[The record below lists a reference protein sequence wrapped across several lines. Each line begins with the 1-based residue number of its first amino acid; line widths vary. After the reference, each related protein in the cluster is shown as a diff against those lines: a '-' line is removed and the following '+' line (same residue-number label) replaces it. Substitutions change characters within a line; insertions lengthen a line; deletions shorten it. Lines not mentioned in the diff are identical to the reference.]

1 MGIGSSTI
9 DMKMNLKRDVKKEST
24 IEDKYRITLQS
35 LDNNQ
40 DDCVEHFYD
49 MINIFANNYE
59 NQVIDISFFRKDLKM
74 ILHIINIMILDENVL
89 KEMND
94 EYKSQPDDF
103 LLQEIN
109 DLTEFKNNIEYLQ
122 NNIESCEITDDQKI
136 MDEAFGEAC
145 TKCVSYLGKKAEA
158 MSSFTQD
165 LQELNEKMEKTV
177 EMLQKLNPNIK
188 VPSEFYD
195 RMPECLIDEM
205 NESLKEGKLPDKMKV
220 DFDEESIKKFEEN
233 VENMENLELESTPK
247 DSEIVEVVQVKPEG
261 SEEMKE
267 LLSKLTSEDKEKLQ
281 ELLTKEYSEN
291 KSKK

>member
-59 NQVIDISFFRKDLKM
+59 NQVIDISLFRKDLKM
-74 ILHIINIMILDENVL
+74 ILHIINIMILDGNVL
-89 KEMND
+89 EELND

-103 LLQEIN
+103 LLEEIN

-136 MDEAFGEAC
+136 MDEAFGKAC
-145 TKCVSYLGKKAEA
+145 TKCVFYLGKKAEA
-158 MSSFTQD
+158 MSSFNKD
-165 LQELNEKMEKTV
+165 LEELNAKMEQTV

-220 DFDEESIKKFEEN
+220 DFDEGSIKKFEEN
-233 VENMENLELESTPK
+233 VENMEKLELESIPE
-247 DSEIVEVVQVKPEG
+247 DSEVVEVVQIKPQEND
-261 SEEMKE
+261 EMKE
-267 LLSKLTSEDKEKLQ
+267 LLSKLTTEDKQKLQ
-281 ELLTKEYSEN
+281 ELLSKEDNDN
-291 KSKK
+291 KSNS